1 MEILSL
7 LCYFGA
13 LIAFGNLLADTD
25 HLDLRTRRY
34 RIMAIWGIIFA
45 LVWLGNTLTT

>member
-1 MEILSL
+1 MELL
-7 LCYFGA
+7 GVLCYLGA
-13 LIAFGNLLADTD
+13 LIAFGNLLTDTNYD
-25 HLDLRTRRY
+25 RVTRRY